1 MRVKIAYTVELE
13 EVERE
18 VSEIMCRAASDL
30 DFAYQEVAG
39 IQADLD
45 TKTGDLESK
54 LASIDAIRRKMMKAD
69 QTLEDCHAIL
79 EGYDNALKQLEEQ
92 ENENETEAG

>member
-30 DFAYQEVAG
+30 DFAYQEVVK
-39 IQADLD
+39 IQVDLD
-45 TKTGDLESK
+45 TKSGEVDDKVLQ
-54 LASIDAIRRKMMKAD
+54 IWVW
-69 QTLEDCHAIL
+69 
-79 EGYDNALKQLEEQ
+79 
-92 ENENETEAG
+92 

>member
-30 DFAYQEVAG
+30 DFAYQEVVK
-39 IQADLD
+39 IQVDLD
-45 TKTGDLESK
+45 TKSGEVDDKVLQ
-54 LASIDAIRRKMMKAD
+54 IDTIRRKLANAD
-69 QTLEDCHAIL
+69 QILDDCNMIL
-79 EGYDNALKQLEEQ
+79 LGLRAAKKQLEEQ
-92 ENENETEAG
+92 QNEI

>member
-18 VSEIMCRAASDL
+18 VSEIMCRAAADL
-30 DFAYQEVAG
+30 DFAYQEVTR
-39 IQADLD
+39 IQVDLD

-54 LASIDAIRRKMMKAD
+54 IKQLDVIRRKIAKAD
-69 QTLEDCHAIL
+69 QVLSDCQSII
-79 EGYDNALKQLEEQ
+79 EGLDLAKKQLEEEQ
-92 ENENETEAG
+92 NEIQDG

>member
-30 DFAYQEVAG
+30 DFAYQEVVK
-39 IQADLD
+39 IQVDLD
-45 TKTGDLESK
+45 TKSGEVDDKVLQ
-54 LASIDAIRRKMMKAD
+54 IDTIRRKLANAD
-69 QTLEDCHAIL
+69 QILDDCSMIL
-79 EGYDNALKQLEEQ
+79 LGLRAAKQQLEEQ
-92 ENENETEAG
+92 KNEIQDG

>member
-30 DFAYQEVAG
+30 DFAYQEVTRV
-39 IQADLD
+39 QVDLD
-45 TKTGDLESK
+45 TKTGDLKSK
-54 LASIDAIRRKMMKAD
+54 VEQLDIIRRKMSRAD
-69 QTLEDCHAIL
+69 QILSDCQLIL
-79 EGYDNALKQLEEQ
+79 EGLELAKKQIKEQ
-92 ENENETEAG
+92 ENEIQDG

>member
-30 DFAYQEVAG
+30 DFAYQEVTG

-54 LASIDAIRRKMMKAD
+54 LASIDTIRRKMAMAD
-69 QTLEDCHAIL
+69 QILEDCSLIL
-79 EGYDNALKQLEEQ
+79 DGLYQTRKKLKEK
-92 ENENETEAG
+92 ENEVQDG

>member
-45 TKTGDLESK
+45 TKAGDLESK
-54 LASIDAIRRKMMKAD
+54 LASIDTIRRKMMKAD
-69 QTLEDCHAIL
+69 QILEDCHSIL
-79 EGYDNALKQLEEQ
+79 SGYGQAVRKLEEQ
-92 ENENETEAG
+92 ENEIKNG

>member
-30 DFAYQEVAG
+30 DFAYQEVTR
-39 IQADLD
+39 IQIDLD
-45 TKTGDLESK
+45 TKTGDLSSK
-54 LASIDAIRRKMMKAD
+54 IEQFDNIRRKMARAD
-69 QTLEDCHAIL
+69 TILSDCQSVL
-79 EGYDNALKQLEEQ
+79 EGLQEVKLQLEEQ
-92 ENENETEAG
+92 KNEIQDG

>member
-30 DFAYQEVAG
+30 DFAYQEVTG

-54 LASIDAIRRKMMKAD
+54 LASIDTIRRKMMKAD
-69 QTLEDCHAIL
+69 QILEDCQFIL
-79 EGYDNALKQLEEQ
+79 QGLGQARAKMEE
-92 ENENETEAG
+92 ENEVQDG